1 MTNKEELREQ
11 VAELQSALRTS
22 LRRQALSRRRSRR
35 LASALRAET
44 RRFEELRSYVER
56 LKSWA
61 LGDEPASTESEGRDD
76 EL

>member
-1 MTNKEELREQ
+1 MANKEEMREQ
-11 VAELQSALRTS
+11 IAELQAALRTAR
-22 LRRQALSRRRSRR
+22 RRQALSRRRSRR

-56 LKSWA
+56 LRRWA
-61 LGDEPASTESEGRDD
+61 MGDEPATPESEGKDD